1 MLHNQSNMCLSFF
14 LNMLFYVKI
23 SLLLEMMTNNL
34 KHVED
39 NKLDND
45 LSTPFWTV
53 IFSHFLHPGH
63 SQMSTNYVCGAAKW
77 HGF

>member
-1 MLHNQSNMCLSFF
+1 
-14 LNMLFYVKI
+14 
-23 SLLLEMMTNNL
+23 MMTNNL

-63 SQMSTNYVCGAAKW
+63 SQMSTNDVCGAAKW